1 MIHTM
6 ILHLY
11 RQLNSN
17 LETIENRKMKYF
29 DHFQS
34 KTRLLI
40 DLDLQLIDCE
50 VLNPMTNFSMLSI

>member
-1 MIHTM
+1 MIPIM

-11 RQLNSN
+11 RQLSSN